1 MMNYYRS
8 FSSYLKDKFGEKVYR
23 ISLDAGFTCPNRDGT
38 LGYGGCAYCS
48 PLGSWNR
55 NLARMTLD
63 DQVKDGKERVKRR
76 YGAKKF
82 IAYFQAYTN
91 TYAPVEELK
100 RIYDSVLLKSD
111 DFVGLAIGTRP
122 DCIDDE
128 KLEMISE
135 YKKMGYEV
143 WIEYG
148 LQSSNEKTLK
158 LINRGHG
165 VDVFIDA
172 VKNTKM
178 YGILV
183 ATHVIIGLPGEG
195 RKDIMETAKLV
206 SSLPIDGLKLHN
218 LNIVKGTL
226 MEKWYRK
233 GRVKELSLEEYSNLV
248 VDFLEIISP
257 EVVIQRLIAES
268 PKDILIAPFWPLDK
282 SRAIDFIN
290 ETFKERK
297 SYQGKLY
304 KKS

>member
-1 MMNYYRS
+1 MNYYRS
-8 FSSYLKDKFGEKVYR
+8 FSSYLKEKFGEKVYR

-48 PLGSWNR
+48 PPGSWNR

-63 DQVKDGKERVKRR
+63 EQVKEGKERVKRR

-100 RIYDSVLLKSD
+100 RIYDSVLLKSN

-148 LQSSNEKTLK
+148 LQSANEETLK

-165 VDVFIDA
+165 VDIFIKA
-172 VKNTKM
+172 VRNTRK
-178 YGILV
+178 YGILI
-183 ATHVIIGLPGEG
+183 ATHIIIGLPGEG
-195 RKDIMETAKLV
+195 REDIINTAKLI

-233 GRVKELSLEEYSNLV
+233 GKVKAISLEEYSNLV

-268 PKDILIAPFWPLDK
+268 PKDILIAPLWPINK
-282 SRAIDFIN
+282 SRAINFIN
-290 ETFKERK
+290 ETFKKRK

-304 KKS
+304 KKN